1 MLPHGVCVR
10 LELCGDGGII
20 DDGQECARE
29 RREREN
35 GGGRDTGRG
44 CSGGSSSS
52 HQSCTVEIPN
62 ADKYRSPKPPANPV
76 TFSLPLSSQLPL
88 FLFLLFRSS
97 SSPPPAVLL
106 PLCFHFSPLFPPA
119 SLPVPPCRNPVSVP
133 SLCAATTMSTEKPLP
148 FIYQFAAGAV
158 AGVSEV
164 CISTWSDSA

>member
-20 DDGQECARE
+20 DGGQECARE

-35 GGGRDTGRG
+35 AGGRDTGRG

-76 TFSLPLSSQLPL
+76 TFSLSLSLFATPAVPLSSFSLLQL
-88 FLFLLFRSS
+88 SS
-97 SSPPPAVLL
+97 TRGPPSSLL
-106 PLCFHFSPLFPPA
+106 PLLSALPPRLSPRPSVSESCVCAVIVRRYHHVHREASPLY
-119 SLPVPPCRNPVSVP
+119 LPVRRWCGSW
-133 SLCAATTMSTEKPLP
+133 C
-148 FIYQFAAGAV
+148 F
-158 AGVSEV
+158 
-164 CISTWSDSA
+164 